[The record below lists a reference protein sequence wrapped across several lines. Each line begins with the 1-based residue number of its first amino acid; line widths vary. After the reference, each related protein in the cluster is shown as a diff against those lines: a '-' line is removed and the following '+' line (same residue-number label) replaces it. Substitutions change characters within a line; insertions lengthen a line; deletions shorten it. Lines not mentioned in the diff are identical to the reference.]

1 MNSSCKSLFI
11 LCFVAASGCSS
22 TSSENVTTQGIS
34 ADIDIFANGAGR
46 TVISVDLHVGDRGLG
61 GTSLQLG
68 PNDSLIATA
77 NGVQQ
82 ALIEDSSIFGEFSY
96 FTTFN
101 FDDGNTVFTVALDR
115 TNGTSAPNSNVILPE
130 GFAISSPTIIDV
142 FGAGA
147 AIPIIWSPSG
157 TSIAPEVFV
166 TLSCRLLSGL
176 TTTNSRRIT
185 NLGIDSG
192 ATSVNVASVMPFGTL
207 DTSVLCDG
215 TVELSRWRS
224 GNLDPNYGEGGQIDA
239 EHAGSTEFSV
249 DLTR

>member
-11 LCFVAASGCSS
+11 LCFIAASGCTS

-34 ADIDIFANGAGR
+34 ADIDIYADGAGR
-46 TVISVDLHVGDRGLG
+46 TFVSVDLRVGDGGLG

-77 NGVQQ
+77 NGVQRT
-82 ALIEDSSIFGEFSY
+82 LSEDSSIFGEYSY

-115 TNGTSAPNSNVILPE
+115 TNGTSAPNSNVMLPE
-130 GFAISSPTIIDV
+130 GFAISSPTITDV
-142 FGAGA
+142 FGSND
-147 AIPIIWSPSG
+147 AIPIVWSPSG

-166 TLSCRLLSGL
+166 TLTCTLPSGL
-176 TTTNSRRIT
+176 TMTNFRATS
-185 NLGIDSG
+185 LGNDSG
-192 ATSVNVASVMPFGTL
+192 ATSINVASVMPLGTL
-207 DTSVLCDG
+207 DTSRLCDG
-215 TVELSRWRS
+215 TVQLSRWRS

-239 EHAGSTEFSV
+239 EHAGTAQFSV

>member
-1 MNSSCKSLFI
+1 MNCSCKSLFI
-11 LCFVAASGCSS
+11 LCFIAASGCTS

-34 ADIDIFANGAGR
+34 ADIDIFADGAGR
-46 TVISVDLHVGDRGLG
+46 TFVSVDLRVGGGGLG

-68 PNDSLIATA
+68 PSDSLLATA
-77 NGVQQ
+77 NGVQRT
-82 ALIEDSSIFGEFSY
+82 LSENSSLFGEYSY

-101 FDDGNTVFTVALDR
+101 FDTANTVFTVALDR
-115 TNGTSAPNSNVILPE
+115 ANGTSAPNSNVVLPE
-130 GFAISSPTIIDV
+130 GFSISSPMITDV
-142 FGAGA
+142 FGASD

-166 TLSCRLLSGL
+166 TLTCTMPSGL
-176 TTTNSRRIT
+176 TMTNSRLT
-185 NLGIDSG
+185 SLGSDSG
-192 ATSVNVASVMPFGTL
+192 GTSVNVASVLPFGTL
-207 DTSVLCDG
+207 DSSRLCDG

-239 EHAGSTEFSV
+239 EHAGTARFSV